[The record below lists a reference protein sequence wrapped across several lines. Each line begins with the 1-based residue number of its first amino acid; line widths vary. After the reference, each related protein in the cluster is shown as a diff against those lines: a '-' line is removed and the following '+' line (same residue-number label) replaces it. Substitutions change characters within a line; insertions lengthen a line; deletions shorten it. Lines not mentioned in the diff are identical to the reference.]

1 MDKERRNNLKR
12 VVNLCR
18 RILEED
24 IERRLAYYGI
34 MTDGTLL
41 RLDEM
46 EHLSNEDVEI
56 RKRLELAIEKE
67 MVGGLSR
74 REAILRY
81 IRHVAFT
88 FLNRIAALRAMEVR
102 KLIKE
107 TIIRRA
113 KYGGRSLREREIA
126 EANPGFSSY
135 DILKKALIEAF
146 REVSKEIKVLFD
158 VNSEYSII
166 FPGERACRNI
176 IKLLTEDVTE
186 EDWKQDDI
194 IGWIYQYFNE
204 EARREYRKSRKK
216 PKPDDI
222 PVINQFYTPHWIVK
236 ALVDNTLG
244 RLWVE
249 MHPDSKIKDFCTYL
263 VPLEEKPYKGEVK
276 RVRDIKILDP
286 ACGSGHF
293 LVYAFDVLYLMYQED
308 EPDTPVSE
316 IPALI
321 LENNLFGIDIDLR
334 AVQLAALSLYLKAK
348 TYNPSLKIRKMNL
361 VCADVRISDGERR
374 SEFLERFKDDPDL
387 QKIFAKLFEDLGYT
401 YEIGSLL
408 KVRQP
413 FERLFKERKRGEK
426 QARFEFAISGQT
438 KFSKKGIMGQAKF
451 LIESS
456 KNSEKKL
463 VIVIP
468 KERTIEEMIEE
479 LRRFEQEAIEIQDIG
494 RLLFATEAEKSVGL
508 LALLSQ
514 KYDVVLMNPPYGD
527 MPAKTKEYLR
537 KHYPKTHFDYYAAFI
552 EQAIDLTEDGGY
564 VGALTGRTFMF
575 LKSYRWLREV
585 LLKEKAQPQVILD
598 LGFGVLDVATARW
611 AAFTLQK
618 NVKKG
623 STIFVRLTEFK
634 DELGKR
640 PALEHAIEAIKR
652 RKKHRLVYERS
663 LESFAK
669 IPSMPFCYWASDTL
683 AELFERYPPL
693 DRDVVKKKDRPKIA
707 DVKQGLATADDSR
720 FTRFWW
726 EVPVN
731 LITTEQKMTLENKK
745 WVPFNIGTWLD
756 RFYSDLSVVVNW
768 HNDGEDIKNYTDKNG
783 KLLSR
788 PQNESFYFRE
798 GLMWMSSPQAG
809 SIIKGTIKRLNVRF
823 LPKGSIFSVAMCG
836 IFPRNY
842 SVWSLLSIL
851 NSELLW
857 FLIRLHGEAKFQ
869 VGYVAPLPIHP
880 SPPDI
885 LGDLS
890 HEAYSLLREWDTGNE
905 TSTIF
910 IKPWMLQVLQGLN
923 PNEKPMTQHPLA
935 EHFELSNWASAQ
947 EIRSIKSSLNE
958 SLREL
963 AELCIK
969 RQEILERRLTEIQRA
984 IDEEVYNIY
993 GISDE
998 DKMLIKH
1005 ELGSTDVNSSPITIN
1020 IISVEDHVKRLLSYY
1035 VKKAIES
1042 DKDGIVPLDEMFP
1055 DNLFKKVRELIA
1067 QDFGKGRID
1076 EIELEISE
1084 ILGKSLKRWLAEDY
1098 FNFHVSLYRRRPIF
1112 WQLTSSRLGRSKLP
1126 GVFSCFIY
1134 YHKLD
1139 RDTIPKI
1146 LGFYVKP
1153 VKDKLYR
1160 ERERIFNNLKKAKD
1174 SGNKKRINEL
1184 SKAYEDILDRIDEI
1198 EKFEKALNTLHN
1210 PRRDKTKL
1218 KEDARWVE
1226 RAIAEI
1232 RDDGWKPK
1240 IDYGVRV
1247 NIEPLKELKLL
1258 HPAADKV
1265 K

>member
-1 MDKERRNNLKR
+1 
-12 VVNLCR
+12 
-18 RILEED
+18 
-24 IERRLAYYGI
+24 
-34 MTDGTLL
+34 
-41 RLDEM
+41 
-46 EHLSNEDVEI
+46 
-56 RKRLELAIEKE
+56 
-67 MVGGLSR
+67 
-74 REAILRY
+74 
-81 IRHVAFT
+81 
-88 FLNRIAALRAMEVR
+88 
-102 KLIKE
+102 
-107 TIIRRA
+107 
-113 KYGGRSLREREIA
+113 
-126 EANPGFSSY
+126 
-135 DILKKALIEAF
+135 
-146 REVSKEIKVLFD
+146 
-158 VNSEYSII
+158 
-166 FPGERACRNI
+166 
-176 IKLLTEDVTE
+176 
-186 EDWKQDDI
+186 
-194 IGWIYQYFNE
+194 
-204 EARREYRKSRKK
+204 
-216 PKPDDI
+216 
-222 PVINQFYTPHWIVK
+222 
-236 ALVDNTLG
+236 
-244 RLWVE
+244 
-249 MHPDSKIKDFCTYL
+249 
-263 VPLEEKPYKGEVK
+263 
-276 RVRDIKILDP
+276 
-286 ACGSGHF
+286 
-293 LVYAFDVLYLMYQED
+293 
-308 EPDTPVSE
+308 
-316 IPALI
+316 
-321 LENNLFGIDIDLR
+321 
-334 AVQLAALSLYLKAK
+334 
-348 TYNPSLKIRKMNL
+348 MNL

-552 EQAIDLTEDGGY
+552 EQAIDLVEDGGY

-575 LKSYRWLREV
+575 LRSYQWVRRI
-585 LLKEKAQPQVILD
+585 LLKKVAPLQLVLD

-611 AAFTLQK
+611 AAFTAQKVSTEAQK
-618 NVKKG
+618 NAIFIQLTGFG
-623 STIFVRLTEFK
+623 SELHKRLAWEGVIK
-634 DELGKR
+634 AIKEGKLHHLVYKR
-640 PALEHAIEAIKR
+640 PLEDFSRIPGMPLSYWSSES
-652 RKKHRLVYERS
+652 LRS
-663 LESFAK
+663 LFNK
-669 IPSMPFCYWASDTL
+669 H
-683 AELFERYPPL
+683 PPL
-693 DRDVVKKKDRPKIA
+693 DRDLAKEPYQKKIA
-707 DVKQGLATADDSR
+707 NVKQGLATGDDCCFVR
-720 FTRFWW
+720 LWW
-726 EVPVN
+726 EVP
-731 LITTEQKMTLENKK
+731 TEHIGKNREETFQGKK
-745 WVPFNIGTWLD
+745 WIPYSNDVYLYY
-756 RFYSDLSVVVNW
+756 FYADLTAVVNW
-768 HNDGEDIKNYTDKNG
+768 ERDGELLKSFRSRAGRQKSRTQNVKYYFCRGLSWSVSLQRSQLRKVDQIQRIPFRILPQGTIFGVAAQGVIIDNEKVWPLLAICCS
-783 KLLSR
+783 KLIYYLSR
-788 PQNESFYFRE
+788 LIVPDK
-798 GLMWMSSPQAG
+798 MP
-809 SIIKGTIKRLNVRF
+809 GTRPTAL
-823 LPKGSIFSVAMCG
+823 
-836 IFPRNY
+836 
-842 SVWSLLSIL
+842 
-851 NSELLW
+851 
-857 FLIRLHGEAKFQ
+857 
-869 VGYVAPLPIHP
+869 LPIA
-880 SPPDI
+880 S
-885 LGDLS
+885 LDLS
-890 HEAYSLLREWDTGNE
+890 DLRVRKLGLLAHEAHDLLREWVTGDE
-905 TSTIF
+905 VSTLF
-910 IKPWMLQVLQGLN
+910 IKPWILQVLYGFI
-923 PNEKPMTQHPLA
+923 PTEKPITQHPLA
-935 EHFELSNWASAQ
+935 EQFKWSHWSSA
-947 EIRSIKSSLNE
+947 ERIRSIKGTCDASLH
-958 SLREL
+958 EL
-963 AELCIK
+963 AQLCVK
-969 RQEILERRLTEIQRA
+969 RQQVLKERLEKIGKE
-984 IDEEVYNIY
+984 IDEEVYDLY
-993 GISDE
+993 EISNE
-998 DKMLIKH
+998 DRKLIERSGNKTNESH
-1005 ELGSTDVNSSPITIN
+1005 IDV
-1020 IISVEDHVKRLLSYY
+1020 ISVNEHVERLVSYY

-1042 DKDGIVPLDEMFP
+1042 DEDGIVPLDEMFP

-1160 ERERIFNNLKKAKD
+1160 ERKRIFNNLKKAKD

-1258 HPAADKV
+1258 HPAADRV